1 MHNILVVDD
10 DRRMVNT
17 LQRALTTDSVHITG
31 TTSGMEALGLVR
43 QSSFDLVITDLLM
56 PEVDGLA
63 VTRGIHNIDPTV
75 PIIVLTGNGSI
86 DSAVEAMRA
95 GAFDYLLKPI
105 RMPELRLIAGRAL
118 ESREVIVENKNLRE
132 RLKAFVAKDLI
143 IGKSP
148 RMRELLTTMEQVAPS
163 TATVLITGDTGTGKE
178 LVADTL
184 HNLSPRAD
192 AALVKVNC
200 GALPE
205 SLIESE
211 LFGHVKGSFTGAV
224 RDHTGRFEL
233 ANGGTLFLD
242 EIGEMSPPSQVRL
255 LRVLQE
261 GIFERVGGTKP
272 TQVDVR
278 VVAATNQNLV
288 DLVKQGLF
296 REDLYYRIHVI
307 CLHLPPLRERREDVV
322 LLANHFMRRYAE
334 RNSKDIRGIGEEAL
348 ARLQA
353 YNWPGNIRELEN
365 AIEHGVVLAKG
376 DRITVEDLPTHVRD
390 KQPLS
395 PRGDIAI
402 PLGWSLDRAEAEII
416 RETLERFGGDKEAAA
431 NILGCSERTLYR
443 KLREHRRL
451 REHGDTVA
459 TL

>member
-1 MHNILVVDD
+1 MQNVLVVDD

-17 LQRALTTDSVHITG
+17 LQRALTTDSLHITG
-31 TTSGMEALGLVR
+31 ATSGMEALSLVR

-63 VTRGIHNIDPTV
+63 VTRGIRNIDPTV

-143 IGKSP
+143 IGKSS

-178 LVADTL
+178 LVADTV

-200 GALPE
+200 SALPE

-261 GIFERVGGTKP
+261 GVFERVGGTKP
-272 TQVDVR
+272 IQVDVR

-307 CLHLPPLRERREDVV
+307 HLHLPPLRERREDIV
-322 LLANHFMRRYAE
+322 LLADHFMRRYAE
-334 RNSKDIRGIGEEAL
+334 RNQKDIRGIGEEAL
-348 ARLQA
+348 ARLQT
-353 YNWPGNIRELEN
+353 YNWPGNIRELKN

-376 DRITVEDLPTHVRD
+376 DRITVQDVPAHVRD
-390 KQPLS
+390 ETPSS
-395 PRGDIAI
+395 PQGDIAV
-402 PLGWSLDRAEAEII
+402 PFGSSLDNAEAEVIQG
-416 RETLERFGGDKEAAA
+416 TLERVGGDKEAAA
-431 NILGCSERTLYR
+431 SILGCSERTLYR
-443 KLREHRRL
+443 KLREH
-451 REHGDTVA
+451 GVTVA
-459 TL
+459 RI